1 MASQVFFE
9 DEVEHEDVEAMKGTG
24 LVIQQ
29 RAIGECLRCGG
40 FLAPTR
46 YMDLQ
51 DDTGQLEFVA
61 ERCVQCGD
69 VVDPVIRRNRNKQ
82 LYGCANG
89 KKVQRQTSEF
99 MRWVA

>member
-1 MASQVFFE
+1 MASQVVE
-9 DEVEHEDVEAMKGTG
+9 DEVEDVEAMKG
-24 LVIQQ
+24 LASDIQ
-29 RAIGECLRCGG
+29 RAIGECIRCGG
-40 FLAPTR
+40 FLVPTR

-69 VVDPVIRRNRNKQ
+69 VVDPVIRRNRGKQ
-82 LYGCANG
+82 LVGRVNER
-89 KKVQRQTSEF
+89 KVQRQTSEF